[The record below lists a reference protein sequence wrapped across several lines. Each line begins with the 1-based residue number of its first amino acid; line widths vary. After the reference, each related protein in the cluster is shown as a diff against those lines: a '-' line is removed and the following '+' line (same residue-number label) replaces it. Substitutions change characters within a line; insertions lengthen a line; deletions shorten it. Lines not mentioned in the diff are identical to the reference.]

1 MENSNFADFYAK
13 REKVEEF
20 IKSEVIN
27 TTEAIEILGIS
38 RVRIS
43 QLISEGK
50 IRYIKRTKTDT
61 LFFRKDVE
69 ERAKEAKKLK
79 EKFSPKGS

>member
-1 MENSNFADFYAK
+1 MKNNNFADFYAK
-13 REKVEEF
+13 REDVEEF

-38 RVRIS
+38 RVRIG
-43 QLISEGK
+43 QLINEGK
-50 IRYIKRTKTDT
+50 IKCIKRTKTDT

-69 ERAKEAKKLK
+69 ERAQEAKRLK
-79 EKFSPKGS
+79 GKFSPKNS